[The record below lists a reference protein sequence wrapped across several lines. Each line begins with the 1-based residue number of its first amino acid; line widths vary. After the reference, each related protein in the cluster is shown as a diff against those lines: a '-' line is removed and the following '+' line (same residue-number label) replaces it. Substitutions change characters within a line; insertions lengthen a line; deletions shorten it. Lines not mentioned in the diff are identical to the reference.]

1 MNATPKDNPIILTML
16 LWLLVAGGMILN
28 TAMTGGLSLSTDDA
42 MRLAE
47 VQDLLAGQNWFDTT
61 QHRMNTPFGLPM
73 HWSHLIDA
81 GIAGLIAFFHLFTD
95 AKTAETWALYA
106 WPVLPMLPA
115 LLAAARIGTQLAGR
129 VGGLFALAIAAS
141 CDAGIAPFRPGA
153 IDHHNVQLAL
163 SLWFVACLVDFRRT
177 KWAAPAAAVFACLSL
192 AIGLETLPYIVVGI
206 MLVATWWIAG
216 GNQDAAAI
224 RRFAIAMVVASVAI
238 LFGATAS
245 AYQFAPACDTFSL
258 FYAASTAVGGLGL
271 FAVTYFRAANTPLR
285 RAIAIAGV
293 AAVVAAVAAG
303 VGRQCLSGPYSG
315 VDPRIVPIWLARTA
329 ETQTPFEFA
338 AVAPG
343 DFFASYGYAV
353 LAVLAVVGALFVVPR
368 DKRRD
373 AVTLAVLA
381 VAAFLIATW
390 QIRALTFALLFAM
403 PGVAAFVVHLIT
415 RFHMKEVWAAIAF
428 VVSLFAA
435 SDATYAY
442 VANQVKHAAPP
453 AQRYYQQQEAWQK
466 ACLSREAIAP
476 LARLPAGR
484 VLAFVDQGP
493 AILAYTRHAAV
504 SGPYHRNAAGILDT
518 YAAFTGT
525 PDDAARIVAARQI
538 NYVVFCTSAPDA
550 AYYRQPGGAKS
561 FIAALMDGRTVYF
574 LSRVPEASGTSMR
587 VYRVLQDKLR

>member
-1 MNATPKDNPIILTML
+1 MNAARRDNPVVLTVL

-28 TAMTGGLSLSTDDA
+28 TAMTGRVSLSTDDA

-47 VQDLLAGQNWFDTT
+47 VQDLIAGQNWFDTA
-61 QHRMNTPFGLPM
+61 QYRMNTPFGLPM

-81 GIAGLIAFFHLFTD
+81 GIAGLIWLFRLVTD
-95 AKTAETWALYA
+95 AKAAETWAVYV

-115 LLAAARIGTQLAGR
+115 LLAASHIGARLAGR

-177 KWAAPAAAVFACLSL
+177 KWAAPAAAAFACLSL
-192 AIGLETLPYIVVGI
+192 AIGLETLPYVVVGI
-206 MLVATWWIAG
+206 AIILVQWITAG
-216 GNQDAAAI
+216 DQDAAGV
-224 RRFAIAMVVASVAI
+224 RRFAIAMTVASVAI
-238 LFGATAS
+238 LCGATAS
-245 AYQFAPACDTFSL
+245 AYRLEPACDMFSL
-258 FYAASTAVGGLGL
+258 FYAASTVVGGLVLFVVTSLRATNATPTRRVIGVYLLGL
-271 FAVTYFRAANTPLR
+271 
-285 RAIAIAGV
+285 
-293 AAVVAAVAAG
+293 AVAGTAAI
-303 VGRQCLSGPYSG
+303 VGPECLGGPYAAL
-315 VDPRIVPIWLARTA
+315 DPRIIPIWLARTA

-353 LAVLAVVGALFVVPR
+353 LAVLAVLGAVAVVPR

-373 AVTLAVLA
+373 TITLAVFA
-381 VAAFLIATW
+381 VSAFIIATW

-415 RFHMKEVWAAIAF
+415 RFRMKEAWAAITF

-435 SDATYAY
+435 SNATYAY
-442 VANQVKHAAPP
+442 VANRVKHSAPP
-453 AQRYYQQQEAWQK
+453 GQRYYEQQEAWQK
-466 ACLSREAIAP
+466 SCLSREAMAP
-476 LARLPAGR
+476 LAALPRGR

-493 AILAYTRHAAV
+493 AILAFTHHAAV
-504 SGPYHRNAAGILDT
+504 SGPYHRNASGILDT

-525 PDDAARIVAARQI
+525 ADGDAARIVAERQI

-550 AYYRQPGGAKS
+550 AYYREQGGPRS
-561 FIAALMDGRTVYF
+561 FIAALIDNRPVNW
-574 LSRVPEASGTSMR
+574 LSPIPSSNGMR
-587 VYRVLQDKLR
+587 VYRVLLDRLR